1 VRKRVV
7 PYPDEAQAYL
17 EKKYGLKPFSGK
29 HLDRKV
35 ENGTFPRPIV
45 VSPRRRVSRIDD
57 LDTYAKTLIKN
68 L

>member
-1 VRKRVV
+1 VRTRLF

-17 EKKYGLKPFSGK
+17 QKKYGLEPFSGK

-45 VSPRRRVSRIDD
+45 VSPRRRASRQDD
-57 LDTYAKTLIKN
+57 LDTYAKTLIQN
-68 L
+68 S